1 MASGVAPVIN
11 SVEFL
16 LRKTFERLKLKEKL
30 AIKQQD
36 KVIYRQQVCDMKP
49 IYIYLYRIY
58 NTILNVYVHIKKTC
72 KLWVWSYASSFCPTE
87 I

>member
-16 LRKTFERLKLKEKL
+16 LKNPFERLKLEEKL

-36 KVIYRQQVCDMKP
+36 KGIYGPRVWVMWSL
-49 IYIYLYRIY
+49 YIYLYIY
-58 NTILNVYVHIKKTC
+58 INIYTQSNSYVQM
-72 KLWVWSYASSFCPTE
+72 
-87 I
+87 